1 MFELGFLHGDDVKL
15 TQLRNRLWRASRVI
29 LEASLHTGHM
39 TFDEAVD
46 FLVEEVR
53 FDRMA
58 AELEVGMYT
67 GRPTYFLGYLIGSMK
82 IEEMRAAWIAKYGEP
97 DEPRDF
103 YDKLLIIGSL
113 PPALVRAELLDE

>member
-1 MFELGFLHGDDVKL
+1 
-15 TQLRNRLWRASRVI
+15 
-29 LEASLHTGHM
+29 M
-39 TFDEAVD
+39 TFDEAVA

-53 FDRMA
+53 FDRVA

-82 IEEMRAAWIAKYGEP
+82 IEEMRAEWIAKYGEP
-97 DEPRDF
+97 AEPRDF

-113 PPALVRAELLDE
+113 PPALVRAELLAE

>member
-15 TQLRNRLWRASRVI
+15 TQLRNRLWRAARVI
-29 LEASLHTGHM
+29 LEASLHTGRM
-39 TFDEAVD
+39 TFDEAVA

-82 IEEMRAAWIAKYGEP
+82 IEEMRAEWIAKYGEP
-97 DEPRDF
+97 AEPRDL
-103 YDKLLIIGSL
+103 YDKLLTIGSL
-113 PPALVRAELLDE
+113 PPSLVRAELFSE